1 MNIMSRFGFE
11 ILRSFAKR
19 VPKAQCLI
27 KNKKISSIQ
36 IKTYTLIF
44 ISVDTAKQQQ
54 SAYVKAVS
62 LAKL

>member
-11 ILRSFAKR
+11 ILRSFAKGGR
-19 VPKAQCLI
+19 KAQCLI
-27 KNKKISSIQ
+27 KNKKISVLQ

-54 SAYVKAVS
+54 SAYVNAVS